1 MTARPAL
8 RVALVGLGAA
18 VVAAGLVAG
27 AGVVRLRAYDAARD
41 RATEIVSGEVV
52 QDGIGD
58 NGDIRVRW
66 SDARRT
72 HLQRFEIYD
81 TDVYTEGTTFRVAYD
96 PQDLTP
102 RGFPADPE
110 ETAVQDDLVFP
121 AVIVA
126 AAAGVVLLVWLA
138 RWLAFVVAARRSSV
152 GAVAEVCVGEPVRA
166 RSGLAARATS
176 WLRVPGP
183 EPGTSRFQ
191 RVMWHPSLDLLVGP
205 TWLEVSG
212 LDRGRGRVVA
222 VLPDGARPVPVGR
235 LRNRP
240 PKTYRLTPALVA
252 RSSLRDLFVVPASG
266 APTARWW
273 YPAAVLAAAGALVGA
288 ALGLLV
294 GAGPVD
300 ALLFVP
306 SIAAL
311 AVNIW
316 ALVSPDP

>member
-1 MTARPAL
+1 VTGRPAL
-8 RVALVGLGAA
+8 RVALLGLGAA

-27 AGVVRLRAYDAARD
+27 TAVVRLRAYDAARD

-66 SDARRT
+66 SDARHT

-81 TDVYTEGTTFRVAYD
+81 TDVYTEGRTFRVAYD
-96 PQDLTP
+96 PKDPTP

-110 ETAVQDDLVFP
+110 ETAQQDDLVFP

-126 AAAGVVLLVWLA
+126 GLAGVVLLVWVA
-138 RWLAFVVAARRSSV
+138 RWLAFVVTARRPAV
-152 GAVAEVCVGEPVRA
+152 GVVTEVCVGEPVQA
-166 RSGLAARATS
+166 RSGLAARTTS

-183 EPGTSRFQ
+183 EAGASRFQ

-205 TWLEVSG
+205 TWLEVRG
-212 LDRGRGRVVA
+212 LGRRGRVVA

-266 APTARWW
+266 APAARWW

-294 GAGPVD
+294 GAGPID

-306 SIAAL
+306 GGAAL
-311 AVNIW
+311 AANLW